1 MNRLHTILLIL
12 LVLSF
17 PIFAQDSPGEGPQE
31 HPDSTAPDRR
41 VQQEGP
47 PEESEEQEK
56 KEKEFVAAFSSTD
69 ITYNPLHSYTAT
81 EAQIYTA
88 IYEGL
93 VTYHPYSMAPTPAV
107 ARKWEISEDKR
118 TYRFFIR
125 QDARYW
131 NGDRILAEHV
141 KDSWLKLLDPE
152 VKAEYSF
159 LLDVIDGAKDY
170 RLGVNE
176 DPDTVAIEVEA
187 GNVLKVT
194 LEHPAGHFLK
204 VLCHHSFV
212 PIHPKLLDEDDW
224 KQYPSLLGNG
234 PYYLEEKKEDEL
246 ILKRNDLYWDADSVK
261 IPNLRIVFIDD
272 PSIIT
277 DRFNKGDIHWSAD
290 GMVLDQVNNK
300 NAIVPN
306 PMFATSYFYF
316 RCKEPPLDDPDVRS
330 GLAYLLPWKEIRNEQ
345 YMFIPTHTL
354 VPTIPQYPDLEG
366 IQKQNVIK
374 GYTLLD
380 EAGFENGKG
389 LPELVIRIPQGSE
402 SNRIA
407 ELIKTAWE
415 ENLEVSVTI
424 EQYSY
429 PEYYN
434 ILKEPGYALG
444 TITWI
449 GDFPDPLTFLQM
461 WTAGSNL
468 NDAGYNSQEFDRI
481 IKESMRQSGE
491 ERYNTLAEAEEIILK
506 EAVVLPI
513 NNTPAFNLID
523 LNTFGGWYPN
533 PLDIHPFK
541 YIRYKMSIITPHVAK
556 APVQ

>member
-1 MNRLHTILLIL
+1 MNRFPTILLIL

-17 PIFAQDSPGEGPQE
+17 PIFAQNGPRGETWGG
-31 HPDSTAPDRR
+31 TAPDGRI
-41 VQQEGP
+41 QQQDP
-47 PEESEEQEK
+47 PEENEDQEK

-93 VTYHPYSMAPTPAV
+93 VTYHPYSMVPTPAV
-107 ARKWEISEDKR
+107 AEKWELSDDKK

-125 QDARYW
+125 RDARYW

-141 KDSWLKLLDPE
+141 RNSWLKLLDPE

-170 RLGVNE
+170 RLGVND
-176 DPDTVAIEVEA
+176 DPETVGIEVEP
-187 GNVLKVT
+187 GNVLTVT

-212 PIHPKLLDEDDW
+212 PIHPKLLDEKDW
-224 KQYPSLLGNG
+224 KQYPALLGNG
-234 PYYLEEKKEDEL
+234 PYYLDEKKDDEL
-246 ILKRNDLYWDADSVK
+246 ILKRNDLYWDVDSVK
-261 IPNLRIVFIDD
+261 IPDLRIVFIDD

-277 DRFNKGDIHWSAD
+277 DRFNKDQINWSAD

-316 RCKEPPLDDPDVRS
+316 RSKEPPLDDPKVRS

-345 YMFIPTHTL
+345 FMFIPTHTL
-354 VPTIPQYPDLEG
+354 VPTIPQYPELEG
-366 IQKQNVIK
+366 IQKQNMIT
-374 GYTLLD
+374 GHTLLD

-389 LPELVIRIPQGSE
+389 LPELIIRIPQGSE

-415 ENLEVSVTI
+415 ENLEVTVTI

-429 PEYYN
+429 PRYYN
-434 ILKEPGYALG
+434 ALKGPGYTLG

-461 WTAGSNL
+461 WTTASNL
-468 NDAGYNSQEFDRI
+468 NDAGYSNPEFDRV

-491 ERYNTLAEAEEIILK
+491 ERYNTLAEAEEIILS

-523 LNTFGGWYPN
+523 LNTIGGWYPN

-541 YIRYKMSIITPHVAK
+541 YIHYKMSIITPHVAK
-556 APVQ
+556 APTH